1 MRSLRLLSGAYNL
14 TKKGDKMSRRRKSIV
29 GVVGWHH
36 STKVVEQNAHKMG
49 EKLADVA
56 DMLVCG
62 GLGGTM
68 EAICRGF
75 KAGGGTTM
83 GILPGYDK
91 GDANPFVDIPLPT
104 GLGLARNVL
113 VVKAADVVVAFP
125 GEAGTLSEIAY
136 CLQFGIPV
144 VSFHSWDIPGV
155 IKVKTINEAVEKVE
169 ELLRKRGL

>member
-1 MRSLRLLSGAYNL
+1 M
-14 TKKGDKMSRRRKSIV
+14 TKTRKGIV

-36 STKVVEQNAHKMG
+36 STRIVEQNAHKLG
-49 EKLADVA
+49 KKLAQVVDI
-56 DMLVCG
+56 LVCG
-62 GLGGTM
+62 GLSGTM
-68 EAICRGF
+68 EAVCKGF

-91 GDANPFVDIPLPT
+91 GDANPYVDIPIPT

-113 VVKAADVVVAFP
+113 VVKTADVVVAFP

-155 IKVKTINEAVEKVE
+155 IKVQTLSEAVDKVE
-169 ELLRKRGL
+169 DLLRKRGL